1 MKMFLKC
8 LTNAYTTSN
17 TYDIV
22 GKKKL
27 TCKIIFTKNV
37 PNMKQNLNIWHGFLS
52 MSFWTPK
59 NIFQLII
66 HVCFLDP

>member
-1 MKMFLKC
+1 MSLMKMFLKC

-37 PNMKQNLNIWHGFLS
+37 PNMKQNL
-52 MSFWTPK
+52 
-59 NIFQLII
+59 
-66 HVCFLDP
+66 